1 MPVEKKSENSENL
14 ERLQKFLSNA
24 GIASRRGSEVLIE
37 QGAVKINGKIAKLGD
52 KVNPATD
59 EIRVDG
65 KVIKPTQETF
75 YIAVNKPREYISSRF
90 DPEKRRSVYSLLPKA
105 LQSKVWSV
113 GRLDFYTEGLML
125 FTNDG
130 DLTQHLAHP
139 SFEHDK
145 EYEVWLNAEPLES
158 ELDYLRDG
166 IEIGNRDMTEPAKVT
181 LKTGGVVFIT
191 IHEGKKRQIR
201 RMFEKI
207 GYKVKKL
214 KRVRINKLK
223 LGDLPLGKMRYVQ
236 KSDVV

>member
-1 MPVEKKSENSENL
+1 MLEQKPEKSE

-52 KVNPATD
+52 KVIPGKD
-59 EIRVDG
+59 EVKVDG
-65 KVIKPTQETF
+65 KVIQPTQETF

-130 DLTQHLAHP
+130 DLTQQLAHP

-145 EYEVWLNAEPLES
+145 EYEVWLNAEPTND
-158 ELDYLRDG
+158 ELDHLREG
-166 IEIGNRDMTEPAKVT
+166 VEIGDRDMTQPAKIK
-181 LKTGGVVFIT
+181 LKSGGVVEIT

-207 GYKVKKL
+207 GYRVKKL
-214 KRVRINKLK
+214 KRIRINKLK
-223 LGDLPLGKMRYVQ
+223 LGDLPLGKMKYVQ
-236 KSDVV
+236 KSDIV